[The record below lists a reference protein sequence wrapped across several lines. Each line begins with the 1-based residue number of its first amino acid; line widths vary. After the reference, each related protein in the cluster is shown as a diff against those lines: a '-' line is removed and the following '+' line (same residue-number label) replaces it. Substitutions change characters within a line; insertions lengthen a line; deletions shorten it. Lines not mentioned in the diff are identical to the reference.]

1 MKLQAALESAS
12 LIFNW
17 HIACQAGAAVKL
29 RDKVAIIA
37 TYNRL
42 SQTLQVPQ
50 KINFFFVIVP
60 AKLFL
65 LV

>member
-1 MKLQAALESAS
+1 MKLQAALKSAS

-37 TYNRL
+37 TYNRS

-50 KINFFFVIVP
+50 KIKFFFCNCP
-60 AKLFL
+60 C
-65 LV
+65 

>member
-50 KINFFFVIVP
+50 KINFF
-60 AKLFL
+60 L
-65 LV
+65 